1 MARPGTDLTGC
12 SILTVDDTPANLD
25 VLVEMLEAAEIPCIG
40 GHDRRAGVAGGFA
53 DEARLILLDVMMPG
67 LDGFETCRR
76 LRAQEESTDV
86 PIIFLTARDDPQ
98 ATKQGFE
105 AGGDDYVT
113 KPFNKEELLAR
124 VRTLLERAILARDLA
139 ALQEKLEQLGMGQ
152 ESGQ

>member
-25 VLVEMLEAAEIPCIG
+25 VLVEMLEAAKF
-40 GHDRRAGVAGGFA
+40 RVSVATTGEQA
-53 DEARLILLDVMMPG
+53 LQVVSQMRPDLILLDVMMPG